1 MSGLWTWDPET
12 DAVTWSASVPV
23 LFGVRDPASAYAEQL
38 DAVHPRDRERMD
50 TDWRRIAE
58 QGAASRQ
65 VFRSVTGRPLTAQA
79 QQVSVRGRTLVVG
92 VFRESR
98 SHPDEARFAEIFRTF
113 PVGVALVTDEGF
125 FLEVNDALCGML
137 GYPRDELVGSPFAR
151 LVHPDE
157 VEAALGVRLRVV
169 GRHDTRARSERRL
182 VRRDGSVLWAL
193 VNTRRYE
200 EEGTA
205 FSVSVIEDI
214 TSRRAAEDQLV
225 ALALHDS
232 LTGLPN
238 RRLLL
243 DRLEQ
248 ALARSRRDGRDV
260 AVLFVDLDHVKQVN
274 DALGH
279 EAGDEL
285 LVTAAKNLQAVVR
298 ETDTVARLG
307 GDEFV
312 VVVERAAGLPELET
326 LAERMLEAVRIPVA
340 VGTDAVVV
348 TASIGLVTPT
358 SAADRPQDLLRAADA
373 AMYQAKQAGRGRFV
387 IGAATA
393 EHVGDED
400 EQTRRRQMEAQV
412 AHALDTH
419 ELVLHY
425 QPVTDM
431 DGVVLAMHGL
441 LRWRHPERGLLLP
454 EEFLPNMAESSL
466 AAPVTSW
473 VMHQSLSD
481 ASTWGPTGP
490 AIHVT
495 VPVVLLRES
504 AFAEEVLALLA
515 LHEVAPERLTIEIG
529 EDELAQIDLVQPAI
543 GRLHDA
549 GVLFTVASFGTG
561 QASLSYLKQLPIAS
575 VKIDRS
581 FIATVCDDPTDA
593 SIVKAVV
600 DACHATSRTTIA
612 DGVET
617 VAQLRVLHALGC
629 DAVQGALI
637 GMPSPTELMD
647 DLLLTGRVPLQ
658 R

>member
-12 DAVTWSASVPV
+12 DAVTWSASVPS
-23 LFGVRDPASAYAEQL
+23 LFGVRDPAGSYAEQL

-50 TDWRRIAE
+50 RDWNRIARE
-58 QGAASRQ
+58 GAASRQ
-65 VFRSVTGRPLTAQA
+65 VFRSVTGQALTAQA
-79 QQVSVRGRTLVVG
+79 QQVSVRGRALVVG
-92 VFRESR
+92 VFRETR

-137 GYPRDELVGSPFAR
+137 GYPREELVGSPFAR

-157 VEAALGVRLRVV
+157 LEAAQDVRLRVV

-182 VRRDGSVLWAL
+182 VRKDGSVVWAL

-200 EEGTA
+200 EDGSA

-214 TSRRAAEDQLV
+214 TTRRAAEDQLV
-225 ALALHDS
+225 QLALHDS

-260 AVLFVDLDHVKQVN
+260 AVLFVDLDHVKQIN

-285 LVTAAKNLQAVVR
+285 LVTAAKNLQSVVR

-326 LAERMLEAVRIPVA
+326 LAERMLEAVCIPVS
-340 VGTDAVVV
+340 VGADAVVV

-358 SAADRPQDLLRAADA
+358 SAADRPQDLLHAADA

-387 IGAATA
+387 IGAATI
-393 EHVGDED
+393 EQVGEED
-400 EQTRRRQMEAQV
+400 GQALRRSMEAEV
-412 AHALDTH
+412 SHALDRH

-425 QPVTDM
+425 QPVADM
-431 DGVVLAMHGL
+431 DGLVLAMHGL

-454 EEFLPNMAESSL
+454 EEFLPTLSESSL

-473 VMHQSLSD
+473 VMHQALSD
-481 ASTWGPTGP
+481 ASTWGPSGP
-490 AIHVT
+490 DIHVA
-495 VPVVLLRES
+495 VPVALLRDA
-504 AFAEEVLALLA
+504 AFAEEALALLA
-515 LHEVAPERLTIEIG
+515 LHEVAAARLTIEIG
-529 EDELAQIDLVQPAI
+529 EDELAQIDLVQPAVA
-543 GRLHDA
+543 RLHEA
-549 GVLFTVASFGTG
+549 GVRFTVASFGTG
-561 QASLSYLKQLPIAS
+561 QASLSYLKQLPIES

-581 FIATVCDDPTDA
+581 FIATVHDDPTDA

-600 DACHATSRTTIA
+600 DACHATGRTTIA
-612 DGVET
+612 EGVET

-629 DAVQGALI
+629 DAVQGSLV
-637 GMPSPTELMD
+637 GMPSPTELLD
-647 DLLLTGRVPLQ
+647 DVLLTGRVQLA